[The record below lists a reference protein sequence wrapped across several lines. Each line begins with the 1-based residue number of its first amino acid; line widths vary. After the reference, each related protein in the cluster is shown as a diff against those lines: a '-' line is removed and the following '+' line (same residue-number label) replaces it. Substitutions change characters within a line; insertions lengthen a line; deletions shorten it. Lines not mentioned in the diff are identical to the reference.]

1 MYPLEDEELSEVFIQ
16 SIKRTCIIL
25 MHYLVY
31 ECCLNKFNEQSECHS
46 IKIELSPVNFTSVW
60 LQSGDRRRGR
70 RPKVDPAMLDPMKLT
85 GEENVSVVNR
95 VTGKRVGY
103 MFKIS
108 TIKINLL
115 KMLEITFLMFF
126 FYHLWPILMF
136 LPSWFFCNNSS
147 FSILTLQITGAKAP
161 PIRYLSEW
169 LEQNPQYDIDPK
181 WTDIVKSKVR
191 VYIIGIS
198 QHPFK

>member
-1 MYPLEDEELSEVFIQ
+1 
-16 SIKRTCIIL
+16 
-25 MHYLVY
+25 
-31 ECCLNKFNEQSECHS
+31 
-46 IKIELSPVNFTSVW
+46 
-60 LQSGDRRRGR
+60 
-70 RPKVDPAMLDPMKLT
+70 MLDPMKLT

-115 KMLEITFLMFF
+115 KMLEITFLMGFF
-126 FYHLWPILMF
+126 TIFDQFLCFFLHDFFAIIL
-136 LPSWFFCNNSS
+136 P
-147 FSILTLQITGAKAP
+147 LQITGAKAP

>member
-1 MYPLEDEELSEVFIQ
+1 
-16 SIKRTCIIL
+16 
-25 MHYLVY
+25 
-31 ECCLNKFNEQSECHS
+31 
-46 IKIELSPVNFTSVW
+46 
-60 LQSGDRRRGR
+60 
-70 RPKVDPAMLDPMKLT
+70 MLDPMKLT

-126 FYHLWPILMF
+126 FTIFDQF
-136 LPSWFFCNNSS
+136 LCFFLHDFFCNNSS